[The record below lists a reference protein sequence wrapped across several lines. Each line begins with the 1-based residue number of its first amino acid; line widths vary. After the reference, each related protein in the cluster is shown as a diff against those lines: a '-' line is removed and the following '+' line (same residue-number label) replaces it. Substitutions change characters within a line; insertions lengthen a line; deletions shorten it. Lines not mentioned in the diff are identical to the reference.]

1 MSQKIEEGQVLLQSY
16 DDFES
21 FYNQGNLY
29 DWVSVQNLL
38 EVLKQ
43 ENKFLSKD
51 EFIDLVSKEKLRM
64 GNPYYFDFIENINGR
79 TGRWYESQHMQPLIR
94 QERKKYYGYVKQC
107 LFGDPEGTIRGL
119 MDINV
124 LTNNDLKEI
133 VNLICSDLTE
143 EEEESFFLRVRG
155 VGVIDT
161 NDIFCPK
168 NKEKLANDL
177 IKSFNKQN
185 TNNDKEKLIAG
196 IILLLLGVIL
206 FVVTLIIG
214 LKSILTILLFL
225 SSLIMVT
232 IGVTCLF
239 WGKINE
245 CLSSCCLPIRS
256 NTVDKSPGHTNNGKE
271 KPNSINSKKQSEL

>member
-51 EFIDLVSKEKLRM
+51 KFIDLVSNKKLRM
-64 GNPYYFDFIENINGR
+64 GGDYFYFSSAEEISGRVIE
-79 TGRWYESQHMQPLIR
+79 WYKADKKSVR
-94 QERKKYYGYVKQC
+94 NERRKYWAYVKQC
-107 LFGDPEGTIRGL
+107 LFGDPEGTVHGL

-133 VNLICSDLTE
+133 VTCICSDLTKE
-143 EEEESFFLRVRG
+143 EEDSFFLRVRG
-155 VGVIDT
+155 VGVIDRY
-161 NDIFCPK
+161 DIFCPK

-239 WGKINE
+239 CGKINE